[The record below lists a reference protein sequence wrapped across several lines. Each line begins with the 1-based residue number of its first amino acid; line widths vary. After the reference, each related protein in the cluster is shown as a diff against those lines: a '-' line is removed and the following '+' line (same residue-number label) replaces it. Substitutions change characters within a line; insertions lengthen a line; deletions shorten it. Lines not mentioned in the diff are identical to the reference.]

1 VYFSVNCNGRK
12 IVQSFIIPSLE
23 EINSNSVDHKLLDKA
38 KAKLKKHQFSTHIDE
53 GGELRPYMDSFLVP
67 GFISPSYWNRFPE
80 RIRYLRRNYKPNCL
94 GFGQAGGGQLAL
106 NPLSAINCAFKL
118 CDLVIEAKLK
128 GLMRVNLIYKIIL
141 LMFKYH

>member
-1 VYFSVNCNGRK
+1 VYFSVNCNGSK
-12 IVQSFIIPSLE
+12 IVQSFIIPSLKE
-23 EINSNSVDHKLLDKA
+23 MNSNSLDQKLLAKA
-38 KAKLKKHQFSTHIDE
+38 KAQLKHPLSTHIDE

-80 RIRYLRRNYKPNCL
+80 RIRFLRRNYKQNCL

-106 NPLSAINCAFKL
+106 NPLSAINCAYKL

-128 GLMRVNLIYKIIL
+128 GLMRVNLMYKIIL